1 MSEELS
7 ALVSGRE
14 VTVRVLRV
22 DGKKMSLQFF
32 KQLPKRDFF
41 IEGATPDPAL
51 KPWGRVHYLLQD
63 GGESWLLAE
72 ADGQL
77 FRCATAKP
85 RMAAWTLNHHETAAA
100 RLRDEV
106 EKHKGTGYGDI
117 VERNSKGS
125 IERHLAEAAEAATHI
140 DMENAQNAELLKL
153 DALPQLF
160 IAA

>member
-1 MSEELS
+1 MEELR

-14 VTVRVLRV
+14 VTVQTLRV
-22 DGKKMSLQFF
+22 DGKKMTLQFF

-63 GGESWLLAE
+63 GGDSWLVAE
-72 ADGQL
+72 VDGQL
-77 FRCATAKP
+77 YRCATAKP
-85 RMAAWTLNHHETAAA
+85 RMAAWSLNHHEKELA
-100 RLRDEV
+100 RLRAEI
-106 EKHKGTGYGDI
+106 EKHKGTSYGDI
-117 VERNSKGS
+117 VERNSKAS
-125 IERHLAEAAEAATHI
+125 IERHMAEAAEAATRI
-140 DMENAQNAELLKL
+140 KMENAQNAELLKL